1 MDSTP
6 VLPLSDQAAAAWALA
21 LAVGLLLNGLV
32 FGATATVKGMLPPGW
47 RHRRVVLPLV
57 GLGFGVLFMVC
68 LLMVMDAAWS
78 VKTVALVVLGSFVA
92 FLGASGMAS
101 QAKENRK

>member
-57 GLGFGVLFMVC
+57 GLGFGFLFMTC
-68 LLMVMDAAWS
+68 LMVLMKAPAS
-78 VKTVALVVLGSFVA
+78 PETGALIVLGTFVA
-92 FLGASGMAS
+92 FL
-101 QAKENRK
+101 